1 MARTSL
7 IVSSLLLA
15 ALVLL
20 AFSPGGPPPPARL
33 SPGLARR
40 AIEQPGART
49 LAWVFFTDKGLNA
62 AETARALRT
71 VERGLDAH
79 ARARR
84 APLGANLG
92 LDALDLPVHAPYVDQ
107 LRARGFTV
115 RRVSRWLNAAS
126 IEAPAVKL
134 TQLEGLGFVRRIT
147 PVLARRGPIE
157 PLVGDAREAAK
168 TGVMSAAQAPSD
180 SLEHLFYGPSYNQ
193 LDQLQV
199 LAMHRMG
206 YSGAGVRVLM
216 LDTGYKKDH
225 PVFACARVIAEY
237 DFVMEDGNTQNEGA
251 DNVNQHNHG
260 TGTWATLGGYGPK
273 ALIGPAFAAEF
284 VLAKTEDIVHE
295 VHAEEDNYIA
305 ALEWGDTLGVDVASA
320 SLGYWDFD
328 DSTSYTLAD
337 LDGDT
342 APITIAV
349 DIAVAKGMC
358 VVNAAGNAGPNP
370 STIGSPADADS
381 VISVGA
387 VDSLGVIQA
396 FSSRGPTADGR
407 IKPEVCARGRN
418 TYWAQAWTNAYGPAN
433 GTSLATPL
441 VGGLAALLK
450 EAHPD
455 WPGETIREAL
465 MGTATRTGTPDNA
478 YGYGIAQGVSA
489 MTHNGATPAPARM
502 TLPFALLAPADGA
515 VVNSVA
521 PTLRWGASDPA
532 SPGDV
537 ASYRVIVSASA
548 TFAAPDTFSAG
559 PDTTLHLPVVLTPG
573 STTWWKVEAIG
584 NQEYVRRSMNVH
596 AFTVNSTVAVLP
608 GDGVE
613 APAYAL
619 HAARPNPM
627 RARTMIPYRAPVG
640 ARFSL
645 DIFDVTGRVVR
656 RFDLIGA
663 GGVATVTW
671 DGRDSA
677 GREVAAGAY
686 FYRLPAHQPAGAG
699 RLIRLP

>member
-1 MARTSL
+1 MVRIPVIASF
-7 IVSSLLLA
+7 LLLVA
-15 ALVLL
+15 VALP
-20 AFSPGGPPPPARL
+20 AFSPGGPPPAARL
-33 SPGLARR
+33 SPGLVQR

-49 LAWVFFTDKGLNA
+49 LAWVFFTDKGLSP
-62 AETARALRT
+62 AETARALRA
-71 VERGLDAH
+71 VERGFDAH

-84 APLGANLG
+84 EPLGANLG
-92 LDALDLPVHAPYVDQ
+92 LDVRDLQVHAPYVDR

-126 IEAPAVKL
+126 IEAPARKL
-134 TQLEGLGFVRRIT
+134 TELESLGFVRRVT
-147 PVLARRGPIE
+147 PVLVRRGPIE
-157 PLVGDAREAAK
+157 PVVGDARRDSE
-168 TGVMSAAQAPSD
+168 TGVMTAAQAPSD
-180 SLEHLFYGPSYNQ
+180 SLEHLFYGPAYNQ
-193 LDQLQV
+193 LDQMQA

-225 PVFACARVIAEY
+225 PVFAYANVLAEY
-237 DFVMEDGNTQNEGA
+237 DYVMGDGNTQNEVG

-260 TGTWATLGGYGPK
+260 TGTWAVLGGYAPK

-284 VLAKTEDIVHE
+284 VLAKTEDYVNE
-295 VHAEEDNYIA
+295 VHSEEDNYIA

-320 SLGYWDFD
+320 SLGYWGFD
-328 DSTSYTLAD
+328 DSTAYTLAD

-358 VVNAAGNAGPNP
+358 VVNAAGNEGPGA

-407 IKPEVCARGRN
+407 FKPEVCARGRS
-418 TYWAQAWTNAYGPAN
+418 TYWAQAWTNAYGPAS

-455 WPGETIREAL
+455 WSGETIREAL
-465 MGTATRTGTPDNA
+465 MATATRTATPDNA
-478 YGYGIAQGVSA
+478 YGYGIVQGVAA
-489 MTHNGATPAPARM
+489 MTHNGATPSPARM

-515 VVNSVA
+515 VVNMAA

-532 SPGDV
+532 TPGNQ

-559 PDTTLHLPVVLTPG
+559 SDTTLHVPVALTPG

-584 NQEYVRRSMNVH
+584 NQGYVRRSMNVH
-596 AFTVNSTVAVLP
+596 LFTVNSTVAVLP
-608 GDGVE
+608 GAV
-613 APAYAL
+613 P
-619 HAARPNPM
+619 
-627 RARTMIPYRAPVG
+627 
-640 ARFSL
+640 
-645 DIFDVTGRVVR
+645 
-656 RFDLIGA
+656 
-663 GGVATVTW
+663 
-671 DGRDSA
+671 
-677 GREVAAGAY
+677 
-686 FYRLPAHQPAGAG
+686 RLPPTRCARRGPTRCA
-699 RLIRLP
+699 PTP

>member
-1 MARTSL
+1 
-7 IVSSLLLA
+7 
-15 ALVLL
+15 
-20 AFSPGGPPPPARL
+20 
-33 SPGLARR
+33 
-40 AIEQPGART
+40 
-49 LAWVFFTDKGLNA
+49 
-62 AETARALRT
+62 
-71 VERGLDAH
+71 
-79 ARARR
+79 
-84 APLGANLG
+84 
-92 LDALDLPVHAPYVDQ
+92 
-107 LRARGFTV
+107 
-115 RRVSRWLNAAS
+115 
-126 IEAPAVKL
+126 
-134 TQLEGLGFVRRIT
+134 
-147 PVLARRGPIE
+147 
-157 PLVGDAREAAK
+157 
-168 TGVMSAAQAPSD
+168 
-180 SLEHLFYGPSYNQ
+180 
-193 LDQLQV
+193 
-199 LAMHRMG
+199 MG

-260 TGTWATLGGYGPK
+260 TGTWAVLGGYGPK

-328 DSTSYTLAD
+328 DSTAYTLAD

-358 VVNAAGNAGPNP
+358 VVNAAGNLGPNP

-381 VISVGA
+381 VITVGA

-433 GTSLATPL
+433 GTSLSTPL

-465 MGTATRTGTPDNA
+465 MGTATRTATPDNA
-478 YGYGIAQGVSA
+478 YGYGIAQGVAA
-489 MTHNGATPAPARM
+489 MTYNSATPSPARM
-502 TLPFALLAPADGA
+502 TLPFALLAPADSA

-532 SPGDV
+532 DPGDQ
-537 ASYRVIVSASA
+537 ADYRVIISSSAA
-548 TFAAPDTFSAG
+548 FTLPDTFSAG
-559 PDTTLHLPVVLTPG
+559 SDTTVHVPVALTPG

-584 NQEYVRRSMNVH
+584 NQGYVRRSMNVH
-596 AFTVNSTVAVLP
+596 VFTVSPTVAVLP
-608 GDGVE
+608 GDGPE

-619 HAARPNPM
+619 NAARPNPM
-627 RARTMIPYRAPVG
+627 RTRTVIPYRAPMG
-640 ARFSL
+640 EPISIE
-645 DIFDVTGRVVR
+645 IFDVTGRIVR
-656 RFDLIGA
+656 RFDLIGT
-663 GGVATVTW
+663 GGEARVTW
-671 DGRDSA
+671 DGRDEA
-677 GREVAAGAY
+677 GRAVAAGAY
-686 FYRLPAHQPAGAG
+686 FYRLPARQTLKAG

>member
-1 MARTSL
+1 MARTAV

-15 ALVLL
+15 AAVLL
-20 AFSPGGPPPPARL
+20 AFSPGGAPPPARL
-33 SPGLARR
+33 SPGLAQR

-62 AETARALRT
+62 AETVRSLRA

-92 LDALDLPVHAPYVDQ
+92 LDVHDLPVYAPYVDR
-107 LRARGFTV
+107 LRTRGFTV

-126 IEAPAVKL
+126 IEAPAGKL
-134 TQLEGLGFVRRIT
+134 TELETLGFVRRVT
-147 PVLARRGPIE
+147 PVLVRRGPIE
-157 PLVGDAREAAK
+157 PLVGDVREGAE
-168 TGVMSAAQAPSD
+168 TGVMTAAQAPSD

-193 LDQLQV
+193 LDQIQV

-225 PVFACARVIAEY
+225 PVFACANVIAEY
-237 DFVMEDGNTQNEGA
+237 DFVMGDGNTQNEVG
-251 DNVNQHNHG
+251 DNVSQHNHG

-284 VLAKTEDIVHE
+284 VLAKTEDLINE

-320 SLGYWDFD
+320 SLGYWGFD
-328 DSTSYTLAD
+328 DSTAYTLAD

-358 VVNAAGNAGPNP
+358 VVNAAGNAGPDA

-387 VDSLGVIQA
+387 VDSLGVIQT

-418 TYWAQAWTNAYGPAN
+418 TYWAQAWTNAYGPAS

-465 MGTATRTGTPDNA
+465 MGTATRTTTPDNA
-478 YGYGIAQGVSA
+478 YGYGIAQGVAA
-489 MTHNGATPAPARM
+489 MTYNSATPSPARM

-515 VVNSVA
+515 VVNVRGAHPALGCVRPRDPGRPGELSRDRLGERH
-521 PTLRWGASDPA
+521 LRGAGHFRRGSRHHAARPRRA
-532 SPGDV
+532 HARFHLPGGR
-537 ASYRVIVSASA
+537 SKRSATRA
-548 TFAAPDTFSAG
+548 TFAAA
-559 PDTTLHLPVVLTPG
+559 
-573 STTWWKVEAIG
+573 
-584 NQEYVRRSMNVH
+584 
-596 AFTVNSTVAVLP
+596 
-608 GDGVE
+608 
-613 APAYAL
+613 
-619 HAARPNPM
+619 
-627 RARTMIPYRAPVG
+627 
-640 ARFSL
+640 
-645 DIFDVTGRVVR
+645 
-656 RFDLIGA
+656 
-663 GGVATVTW
+663 
-671 DGRDSA
+671 
-677 GREVAAGAY
+677 
-686 FYRLPAHQPAGAG
+686 
-699 RLIRLP
+699 